1 VPRRLSSQAQQ
12 QKVPPAALYTQ
23 TAHTFGPNRDQ
34 PRIRMNSKAL
44 EAAIALHDFI
54 RSNSGETADW
64 PLQITSSDSKMLE
77 ELDRLLKD
85 FRQLAIASQ
94 NPEAP

>member
-1 VPRRLSSQAQQ
+1 
-12 QKVPPAALYTQ
+12 
-23 TAHTFGPNRDQ
+23 
-34 PRIRMNSKAL
+34 MNDKSNKAL

-77 ELDRLLKD
+77 ELDRLLKE
-85 FRQLAIASQ
+85 FRQLAIAATT
-94 NPEAP
+94 NPETQ

>member
-1 VPRRLSSQAQQ
+1 
-12 QKVPPAALYTQ
+12 
-23 TAHTFGPNRDQ
+23 
-34 PRIRMNSKAL
+34 MNSKAL

-64 PLQITSSDSKMLE
+64 PLQITSSDSKILE

-85 FRQLAIASQ
+85 FRQLAIAST
-94 NPEAP
+94 

>member
-1 VPRRLSSQAQQ
+1 
-12 QKVPPAALYTQ
+12 
-23 TAHTFGPNRDQ
+23 
-34 PRIRMNSKAL
+34 MNSKAL

-85 FRQLAIASQ
+85 FRQLAIASTQ
-94 NPEAP
+94 NPELRP

>member
-1 VPRRLSSQAQQ
+1 
-12 QKVPPAALYTQ
+12 
-23 TAHTFGPNRDQ
+23 
-34 PRIRMNSKAL
+34 MNNKAL

-77 ELDRLLKD
+77 ELDHLLKE
-85 FRQLAIASQ
+85 FRKLAIATTS
-94 NPEAP
+94 NPEA